1 MSLKVNPTNKTKKKK
16 KKEIKVRFVLIDLDA
31 SHFVPPY
38 RDLSGEFQ
46 RTASVHPRVG
56 RSMK

>member
-1 MSLKVNPTNKTKKKK
+1 MSLKVNPTNQKKKK
-16 KKEIKVRFVLIDLDA
+16 NKEIEVRFVLIDLDA